1 LKVSREVKTGV
12 IAVLIIIL
20 FIWGYSFLKDKSLTS
35 KSRFFYAEYETVE
48 GLAKN
53 SPVTINGLKVGKIS
67 NITFNELKKGVL
79 VAEME
84 IDDDVQ
90 FSRNSVA
97 QIYSPDFISGKSL
110 RIKII
115 YDGAEVAKSG
125 DTLKGEISSGIFGMI
140 NEQIGPLQS
149 MVENFIQHSDS
160 VMQNVN
166 RVLNPENQKNINES
180 LESLNATLIKFKGL
194 SYKADHLL
202 STNNDKIDSIMSN
215 ANVSM
220 LKIARLTDSLE
231 KADLSATVLKLQK
244 TLDGFNRLLDSVES
258 GQGTLGLLM
267 KDEALYNNL
276 EGASKELEAL
286 LKDMKEHP
294 KRFVHF
300 SVFGKK
306 EKPYV
311 EEAAEEVKQ

>member
-1 LKVSREVKTGV
+1 MKVSREVKTGV

-35 KSRFFYAEYETVE
+35 KSRYFYAEYETVE
-48 GLAKN
+48 GLAIN

-67 NITFNELKKGVL
+67 NITFHNLRKGIL

-90 FSRNSVA
+90 FSKNSIA

-110 RIKII
+110 RVKIV
-115 YDGAEVAKSG
+115 YDGDEIAKSG
-125 DTLKGEISSGIFGMI
+125 DTLNGEISSGIFGMI
-140 NEQIGPLQS
+140 NEQIGPLQT
-149 MVENFIQHSDS
+149 MVEHFIQHSDS

-166 RVLNPENQKNINES
+166 RLLNPENQKNINES
-180 LESLNATLIKFKGL
+180 LESLNATLVKFKGL

-202 STNNDKIDSIMSN
+202 SANNEKIDSIMSN

-220 LKIARLTDSLE
+220 LKISHLTDSLE
-231 KADLSATVLKLQK
+231 KANLSATVLKLQN
-244 TLDGFNRLLDSVES
+244 TLDGFNRLLDSVEN
-258 GQGTLGLLM
+258 GQGTIGLLM

-300 SVFGKK
+300 SLFGKK
-306 EKPYV
+306 EKPYE
-311 EEAAEEVKQ
+311 EEAAVQLKQ

>member
-1 LKVSREVKTGV
+1 MKVSREVKTGV
-12 IAVLIIIL
+12 IVILIIIL
-20 FIWGYSFLKDKSLTS
+20 FIWGYSFLKDNSFTG

-53 SPVTINGLKVGKIS
+53 SPVTINGLKVGKVS
-67 NITFNELKKGVL
+67 NISFHGIKKGTLIV
-79 VAEME
+79 EME
-84 IDDDVQ
+84 IEDDVK
-90 FSRNSVA
+90 FSGNSLA

-115 YDGAEVAKSG
+115 YDDAEIAKSG
-125 DTLKGEISSGIFGMI
+125 DTLKGEISSGIMGMI
-140 NEQIGPLQS
+140 NEQIGPLQN
-149 MVENFIQHSDS
+149 MVENFVQHSDT
-160 VMQNVN
+160 VMQNIN
-166 RVLNPENQKNINES
+166 LVLNPKNQENINQS
-180 LESLNATLIKFKGL
+180 LESLNATLVKFKGL
-194 SYKADHLL
+194 SYKADDLL
-202 STNNDKIDSIMSN
+202 SKNNDKIDSIMSN

-220 LKIARLTDSLE
+220 LKISRLTDSLE

-244 TLDGFNRLLDSVES
+244 TLDGFNRLLDSVEN
-258 GQGTLGLLM
+258 GQGTIGLLM

-286 LKDMKEHP
+286 LHDMKENP

-306 EKPYV
+306 EKPY
-311 EEAAEEVKQ
+311 EGEAADELKQ

>member
-12 IAVLIIIL
+12 ISVLIIIL

-67 NITFNELKKGVL
+67 DITFHNLRKGIL

-90 FSRNSVA
+90 FSKNSVA

-110 RIKII
+110 RIKIV
-115 YDGAEVAKSG
+115 YDGDEVAKSG

-140 NEQIGPLQS
+140 NEQIGPLQT
-149 MVENFIQHSDS
+149 MVEKFIQHSDS

-166 RVLNPENQKNINES
+166 RIINPENRKNINES
-180 LESLNATLIKFKGL
+180 LESLNATLVKFKGL
-194 SYKADHLL
+194 SYEADRLL
-202 STNNDKIDSIMSN
+202 TANNDKIDSIMSN
-215 ANVSM
+215 ANHSM
-220 LKIARLTDSLE
+220 LKISILTDSLE

-244 TLDGFNRLLDSVES
+244 TLDGFNRLLDSVEN
-258 GQGTLGLLM
+258 GQGTIGLLM

-300 SVFGKK
+300 SLFGKK
-306 EKPYV
+306 EKTY
-311 EEAAEEVKQ
+311 EKEVADQKKE